1 MSSSGALA
9 CSVAL
14 RLAAP
19 HRLAA
24 ALAAAAPAED
34 ILASLSVEIYGRGAA
49 VQREDHVSARTQ
61 LGAVACV
68 ENWSRANFTARERLV
83 AQDQQLL

>member
-9 CSVAL
+9 CCFAW

-19 HRLAA
+19 RRLAA

-34 ILASLSVEIYGRGAA
+34 ILASLPGEICSCGAA
-49 VQREDHVSARTQ
+49 VSNAKIM
-61 LGAVACV
+61 
-68 ENWSRANFTARERLV
+68 
-83 AQDQQLL
+83 

>member
-9 CSVAL
+9 CRVAL

-19 HRLAA
+19 RRLAA

-34 ILASLSVEIYGRGAA
+34 ILASLPVEIHGRGAA
-49 VQREDHVSARTQ
+49 VSNAEIM
-61 LGAVACV
+61 
-68 ENWSRANFTARERLV
+68 
-83 AQDQQLL
+83 